1 VPAPAPSPN
10 PSPVPKP
17 VPLTSV
23 AKSKEILKSLEKS
36 TGLVAWRQG
45 ELRGKDIWH
54 VLKYPYETE
63 EDFVTLVGVQPP
75 GAKIATGPASAYI
88 TAARL
93 FGKAPSRTVKLDMGI
108 QDISISPRAKI
119 VFTPDPQQLT
129 KGDIT
134 IGSSKGKVFP
144 LEKSK

>member
-1 VPAPAPSPN
+1 MVRLSDT
-10 PSPVPKP
+10 KK
-17 VPLTSV
+17 T
-23 AKSKEILKSLEKS
+23 LKSLEKS

-45 ELRGKDIWH
+45 QLRGKDIWH
-54 VLKYPYETE
+54 VLKYPYETK
-63 EDFVTLVGVQPP
+63 EDFVTLVGISPP

-88 TAARL
+88 IAARL

-108 QDISISPRAKI
+108 QDISISPRARI